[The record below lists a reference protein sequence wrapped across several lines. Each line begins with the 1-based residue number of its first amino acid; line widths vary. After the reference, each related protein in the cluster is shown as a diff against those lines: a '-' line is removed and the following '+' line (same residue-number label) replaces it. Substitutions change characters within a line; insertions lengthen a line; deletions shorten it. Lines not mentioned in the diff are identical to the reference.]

1 MKVRALRAIMC
12 VTFAA
17 FTAACSSDSTAPD
30 RQPANLGDV
39 LSEMTVPSVAASLV
53 PGLPATPS
61 TAAPTPSSCNYDA
74 ATQSF
79 ICPTVSATS
88 VTFTRSFTLLTV
100 AGTPQSQFDAG
111 TTDAVRTN
119 STMAG
124 TFTANG
130 NSVTVASQEALT
142 LSGILSGVHVLAG
155 SSLLNLTGTDANSD
169 APYTLSVATT
179 VDDLVLPDTRADKWP
194 KSGSLLVDLTHT
206 MSGTTS
212 TSHLS
217 ATFNGTSKVA
227 VSLTSGGV
235 TLTCTVDLASQ
246 SPTCG

>member
-1 MKVRALRAIMC
+1 MKVRALRAITF

-61 TAAPTPSSCNYDA
+61 TAAPTPSSCSYDA

-79 ICPTVSATS
+79 TCPTVSATG

-100 AGTPQSQFDAG
+100 AGTPQSQFDAS

-124 TFTANG
+124 TFTTNG
-130 NSVTVASQEALT
+130 NSVTVAGQEELT
-142 LSGILSGVHVLAG
+142 LSGILSGVHMLAG
-155 SSLLNLTGTDANSD
+155 SSLLNVTGTDANSD

-217 ATFNGTSKVA
+217 ATFNGTSNVA